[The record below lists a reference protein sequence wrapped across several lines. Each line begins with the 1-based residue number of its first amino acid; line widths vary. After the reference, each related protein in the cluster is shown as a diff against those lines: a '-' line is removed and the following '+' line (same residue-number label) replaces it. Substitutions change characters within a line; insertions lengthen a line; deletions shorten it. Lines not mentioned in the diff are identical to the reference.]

1 MGILSKIFGSNKK
14 KDIKQSTSSLNA
26 GDEIKAVNET
36 LLATA
41 NQLYSDGQYE
51 RAFQLFKTIS
61 EGSGNIDAVFNLAMC
76 YYRGIGTEK
85 NVQEAL
91 KWFKNAAEQG
101 DDQAMYNIAI
111 TYHDGL
117 EVSRDMNEAQKWY
130 MRAASKG
137 NQRAITE
144 LQKLGRP

>member
-1 MGILSKIFGSNKK
+1 MGIFSKIFRSNKK
-14 KDIKQSTSSLNA
+14 KDVTKSSSSNA
-26 GDEIKAVNET
+26 ADEVKVLNET

-41 NQLYSDGQYE
+41 NQLYNNGQYE

-61 EGSGNIDAVFNLAMC
+61 EGSSNVDAVFNLAMC

-111 TYHDGL
+111 TYHDGK
-117 EVSRDMNEAQKWY
+117 EVSRNMDEAKKWY
-130 MRAASKG
+130 MKAASKG
-137 NQRAITE
+137 NQRAIAE
-144 LQKLGRP
+144 LQKLE

>member
-1 MGILSKIFGSNKK
+1 MSILSKIFGSNKK
-14 KDIKQSTSSLNA
+14 KDVTQSTGSLNNTE
-26 GDEIKAVNET
+26 EIKAINEA

-41 NQLYSDGQYE
+41 NQLYNDGEYE

-61 EGSGNIDAVFNLAMC
+61 EGCGNIDAVFNLAMC

-111 TYHDGL
+111 TYHDGK
-117 EVSRDMNEAQKWY
+117 EVSRDMDEAKKWY
-130 MRAASKG
+130 MKAASKG
-137 NQRAITE
+137 NQRAIAE
-144 LQKLGRP
+144 LQKLG